1 MKVLV
6 ATKRSQGMRE
16 WDMCFAL
23 EGELVMRPPVS
34 CDCPDCPCERDM
46 IGLGSRS
53 GTTTFTVANRPEIN
67 FGSYRE
73 ILRDELVACGWVLNE
88 PTDVWFAGFA
98 DRHLKQAA
106 QFEVGTVLEIGDD
119 RRVVRRP
126 LPERSAGSENTGVR
140 R

>member
-1 MKVLV
+1 
-6 ATKRSQGMRE
+6 MRE

-53 GTTTFTVANRPEIN
+53 GTTTFTVADLPEI
-67 FGSYRE
+67 GLGEYRE
-73 ILRDELVACGWVLNE
+73 MLRGELVTCGWVLDE
-88 PTDVWFAGFA
+88 PDEVWLERFA
-98 DRHLKQAA
+98 DRHLQHAA
-106 QFEVGTVLEIGDD
+106 GFEPGDVLEIGDD

-126 LPERSAGSENTGVR
+126 LPDPSTQ
-140 R
+140 